1 MGSKMVVK
9 CVSCVRGEF
18 FPVKNDGRGRD
29 PGELRNWK
37 NVGGS
42 NEGRNDDETH
52 VREEERERERERDRA
67 CELVRERDKGRVRKR
82 E

>member
-1 MGSKMVVK
+1 MVVK

-52 VREEERERERERDRA
+52 VSEEERERESERARER
-67 CELVRERDKGRVRKR
+67 ESERWGV
-82 E
+82 